1 VPSFAGLDIGGGCP
15 RVIQRLPRAPPW
27 ATLCRPPRLVCGVG
41 VCDEVGSRFSVAS
54 STRNRRLCVNLENWS
69 IWHIFRK
76 STKPY
81 SRYPK
86 AVLYDPGQNKCFSWR
101 SRSRE
106 VKREPHN
113 GTLRT
118 KILRLKR
125 CRENTWRTKRLVPV
139 SGVFVFRN
147 GGYSQGTL
155 YFAKRDNL
163 WFSSYTVNM
172 QSFRTFKI
180 MRSYRSL

>member
-1 VPSFAGLDIGGGCP
+1 
-15 RVIQRLPRAPPW
+15 
-27 ATLCRPPRLVCGVG
+27 
-41 VCDEVGSRFSVAS
+41 
-54 STRNRRLCVNLENWS
+54 
-69 IWHIFRK
+69 
-76 STKPY
+76 
-81 SRYPK
+81 
-86 AVLYDPGQNKCFSWR
+86 
-101 SRSRE
+101 

-139 SGVFVFRN
+139 SRVFVFRN

-155 YFAKRDNL
+155 YFAIRDNL

-180 MRSYRSL
+180 LRSYRSL